1 MKFSPPALEHRTHLP
16 TPNTVLSMFPVSGV
30 QKPSAIVHQSCSAKT
45 RTHNFQINLIDQNP
59 ISKVGGARLGT
70 EGGPWSAE
78 ALLPLCGVVE
88 PCSTRTGRCRIPMR
102 GAGTATIRI
111 SHAPT
116 TRSKLRLPQKAEAR
130 LPHSDRTKI
139 LLNQAQFDPY
149 QLLKVR
155 SWS

>member
-102 GAGTATIRI
+102 GAGTAIIRI
-111 SHAPT
+111 SQPRPHEASFVYHKKRKQGFRTPT
-116 TRSKLRLPQKAEAR
+116 ERRSCL
-130 LPHSDRTKI
+130 TKRNSTLI
-139 LLNQAQFDPY
+139 SF
-149 QLLKVR
+149 
-155 SWS
+155 